1 MEEYADAL
9 EHWANCFRDGT
20 LYDAYANEIA
30 YLLEDKAYDIRK
42 DLENEQTST

>member
-1 MEEYADAL
+1 MEEYANAL

-20 LYDAYANEIA
+20 LDDAYANEIA